1 MRVMDIMTSS
11 PISFGLDDNLATIMQ
26 IFDSHGFHHLLVV
39 AEDELFGIISDR
51 DVLRAISPFVDS
63 VSERAIDAATM
74 KRHAHQI
81 MTRKPV
87 TTRAD
92 VAVEVAARRLDRKS
106 TRLNSSH

>member
-11 PISFGLDDNLATIMQ
+11 PISVGLDDNLATIKQ

-81 MTRKPV
+81 MTRSEEH
-87 TTRAD
+87 TSELQSLMRLSY
-92 VAVEVAARRLDRKS
+92 AVFCLKQ
-106 TRLNSSH
+106 